1 MLPAASVSTGRRF
14 HAVTLANNTNEIGGN
29 RDSHN
34 RTGEAG
40 VVVDGGGAVGSR
52 PATIVASGA
61 LLVHV

>member
-1 MLPAASVSTGRRF
+1 M
-14 HAVTLANNTNEIGGN
+14 LANNTNEIGGN

-34 RTGEAG
+34 RMGEAG
-40 VVVDGGGAVGSR
+40 VVVDGAGAGAGAVGSR